1 MLRFYTAVLTTPTV
15 QEHKPSL
22 GVLDKYGD
30 IRLKVE
36 QPQNLPTNPHLSQY
50 FLFYCNS
57 INGIILQ
64 FIMLKIQD
72 SKLKSV

>member
-30 IRLKVE
+30 IGLKVE
-36 QPQNLPTNPHLSQY
+36 QAQNLPTNPHFSQY
-50 FLFYCNS
+50 VLFYCNS
-57 INGIILQ
+57 FDGLILQ
-64 FIMLKIQD
+64 FIILKIQD
-72 SKLKSV
+72 T